1 MPAPPT
7 APVARPTMSD
17 PLRILILEDSTTD
30 AELIERTLRRAG
42 LEFTAQRVQ
51 SEAAFR
57 AALAGTPPQVV
68 LADYNVPGFRGD
80 AALAI
85 ARGLAP
91 ELPVIFVSG
100 IIGEE
105 LAVELVKNGA
115 TDYVLKDRLERL
127 PFAIRRALDEAEQR
141 AGRRRAEEAERRGAE
156 TLAVALEASQMG
168 TWDWN
173 ITTGE
178 LEWSD
183 RCKAIFGI
191 PAGEPMNYGRFLRT
205 LHPDDRSR
213 TDAAITHALAT
224 KVPYDLEYRTVWPDD
239 SVHWIAAQ
247 GRAFYDAASGQPV
260 RMAGTTMDITAR
272 KQAEEERQRV
282 ERKLQEAQKLE
293 SLGVLA
299 GGIAHDFNN
308 LLTGVLGN
316 ASLVRMDLP
325 ESSPLHP
332 CLGQIEEAAQRA
344 ADLCKQ
350 MLAYAGKGRFV
361 IQQVDLST
369 LVRETTHLL
378 ESSIAKGAVLQFH
391 LADDLPAVSAD
402 ATQLRQIVMNLVL
415 NASEAIG
422 TRSGTIRITTGL
434 VQANRA
440 DLAGTLAAPDLPEGD
455 YVFLEVGDNGRGMTP
470 ETRAKIFDP
479 FFTTK
484 FTGRG
489 LGLAA
494 VLGIVRGHK
503 GSLKVTS
510 DPDQG
515 TTFRILLPRAGAPTK
530 APSAPD
536 SATGLWRGTGTV
548 LVVDD
553 EAAVRIT
560 AGRMLE
566 TMGFR
571 VLLAENG
578 LEAVECFREEGANI
592 RAVLLDLT
600 MPHLDGEGTFREL
613 RRMRPDVRVL
623 LMSGFNEQDAIRGFI
638 GKGLAGFVQK
648 PFATEDLRAR
658 MKEILG

>member
-1 MPAPPT
+1 MPANPT
-7 APVARPTMSD
+7 APAARPTMSD
-17 PLRILILEDSTTD
+17 PLRILILEDSATD
-30 AELIERTLRRAG
+30 AELVGRTLRRAG

-57 AALAGTPPQVV
+57 AALTGTPPQVV

-85 ARGLAP
+85 ARALSP

-127 PFAIRRALDEAEQR
+127 PFAIRRALEEAAQR
-141 AGRRRAEEAERRGAE
+141 AARRRAEEAERRGIE
-156 TLAVALEASQMG
+156 TLAVALDAAEMG

-224 KVPYDLEYRTVWPDD
+224 KVPYDLEYRTVWPDG

-247 GRAFYDAASGQPV
+247 GRAFYDKASGQPV

-272 KQAEEERQRV
+272 KQAEAERQRV

-378 ESSIAKGAVLQFH
+378 ESSIGKGAVLQFH

-402 ATQLRQIVMNLVL
+402 AY
-415 NASEAIG
+415 
-422 TRSGTIRITTGL
+422 TG
-434 VQANRA
+434 
-440 DLAGTLAAPDLPEGD
+440 
-455 YVFLEVGDNGRGMTP
+455 
-470 ETRAKIFDP
+470 
-479 FFTTK
+479 
-484 FTGRG
+484 
-489 LGLAA
+489 
-494 VLGIVRGHK
+494 
-503 GSLKVTS
+503 
-510 DPDQG
+510 
-515 TTFRILLPRAGAPTK
+515 
-530 APSAPD
+530 
-536 SATGLWRGTGTV
+536 
-548 LVVDD
+548 
-553 EAAVRIT
+553 
-560 AGRMLE
+560 
-566 TMGFR
+566 
-571 VLLAENG
+571 
-578 LEAVECFREEGANI
+578 
-592 RAVLLDLT
+592 
-600 MPHLDGEGTFREL
+600 
-613 RRMRPDVRVL
+613 
-623 LMSGFNEQDAIRGFI
+623 
-638 GKGLAGFVQK
+638 
-648 PFATEDLRAR
+648 
-658 MKEILG
+658 

>member
-1 MPAPPT
+1 MPANPT
-7 APVARPTMSD
+7 APAARPTMSD
-17 PLRILILEDSTTD
+17 PLRILILEDSATD
-30 AELIERTLRRAG
+30 AELVGRTLRRAG
-42 LEFTAQRVQ
+42 LEFTAQCVQ

-57 AALAGTPPQVV
+57 AALTGTPPQVV

-85 ARGLAP
+85 ARALSP

-105 LAVELVKNGA
+105 LAVELIKAGA

-127 PFAIRRALDEAEQR
+127 PFAIRRALEEAAQR
-141 AGRRRAEEAERRGAE
+141 AARRRAEEAERRGIE
-156 TLAVALEASQMG
+156 TLAVALDAAEMG

-224 KVPYDLEYRTVWPDD
+224 KVPYDLEYRTVWPDG

-247 GRAFYDAASGQPV
+247 GRAFYDKASGQPV

-272 KQAEEERQRV
+272 KQAEAERQRV

-378 ESSIAKGAVLQFH
+378 ESSIGKGAVLQFH

-422 TRSGTIRITTGL
+422 SRSGTVRIATGL

-510 DPDQG
+510 APDQG
-515 TTFRILLPRAGAPTK
+515 TTFRILLPCAGAQTK
-530 APSAPD
+530 APPAPD

-566 TMGFR
+566 AMGFR

-578 LEAVECFREEGANI
+578 LEAVECFREEEANI

-613 RRMRPDVRVL
+613 RQLRPDVRVL